1 MLALPH
7 NQDVFALS
15 DKNVRSMPISE
26 RKVTAF
32 LAYSLLILLI
42 MLIIPASAYAIP
54 GTPTFGAEATFNNAL
69 LSPE

>member
-1 MLALPH
+1 
-7 NQDVFALS
+7 
-15 DKNVRSMPISE
+15 MPISE
-26 RKVTAF
+26 IKVTAF